1 VQEEVVSD
9 EISGSDELT
18 EEELAAYGAKPK
30 RKSVSWSEAALRILT
45 DRKPTGAFMPDE
57 DDDD

>member
-1 VQEEVVSD
+1 MASSD
-9 EISGSDELT
+9 AAQSDSDELSD
-18 EEELAAYGAKPK
+18 EELAAYGVDKPK